1 MNHHDSTDQPDQ
13 PDQPDQ
19 VDEVDQV
26 ALRSHSSSDPGRWST
41 RALLVAAALLAVLGV
56 LLLLGVGTQLVDED
70 PESDGR
76 AEHPSE
82 QQRDGDLGD
91 PTQPTSSGTPAAGGT
106 SPEGA
111 PEGSSVPLDLEDPA
125 LLDALEQRWRPVAEG
140 FARDHATPG
149 DDWYQRVSRWTAE
162 HLDEELSYTSP
173 LNVRAADLV
182 DVEAD
187 EIGDIQV
194 TATATYG
201 NGEQLHMILTVPGGG
216 DGNYYVTRFVRSLVL
231 Y

>member
-1 MNHHDSTDQPDQ
+1 MNHHDDSTDQPDQ
-13 PDQPDQ
+13 
-19 VDEVDQV
+19 VDEA
-26 ALRSHSSSDPGRWST
+26 ALGSHGSSDPGGWRT

-56 LLLLGVGTQLVDED
+56 LLLLGVGPQLDAD
-70 PESDGR
+70 HDSAGG
-76 AEHPSE
+76 AEHTSE
-82 QQRDGDLGD
+82 PQRDGDL
-91 PTQPTSSGTPAAGGT
+91 TRPTSSGASAAAEGGT

-194 TATATYG
+194 TATAAYS

-216 DGNYYVTRFVRSLVL
+216 DGNFYVTRFFIS
-231 Y
+231 